1 MNIMPQHYYT
11 TSYISAI
18 LSADEAAV
26 DGASSSN
33 TQLESRLTV
42 SSWVPSMH
50 SCCPTVE
57 NVQPTFALN
66 SSGRSDLSLLLL
78 IECVHRT
85 LCESRLMV
93 SPWVSPLYSCCAWV
107 ENVQPT
113 FVLNSSGRSDF
124 GLLLLIECRTLR
136 RSVEGS
142 RGFSWF
148 DFVGQ
153 KHGFAFHCKK
163 IKTPWIPVSVVK
175 ITRKAISRPLER
187 GSPLLVLRISR
198 THATAKMI
206 ARPTERRRARRLVR
220 VPGCLRLTIIT

>member
-1 MNIMPQHYYT
+1 M
-11 TSYISAI
+11 

-42 SSWVPSMH
+42 SSWAPSLH
-50 SCCPTVE
+50 SCCATVV

-66 SSGRSDLSLLLL
+66 SSGSSDLGLLLL
-78 IECVHRT
+78 IECVRLR

-93 SPWVSPLYSCCAWV
+93 SAWAPSMYSCCARV

-113 FVLNSSGRSDF
+113 LVLNSSGRSDF
-124 GLLLLIECRTLR
+124 GLLLLIEWRTLR
-136 RSVEGS
+136 RRVEGS

-153 KHGFAFHCKK
+153 KHGFAFHCRK
-163 IKTPWIPVSVVK
+163 IRTPWIPVSVVK
-175 ITRKAISRPLER
+175 RTRKATSRPLER
-187 GSPLLVLRISR
+187 RSPLLVLRISK
-198 THATAKMI
+198 THAAGKMM

-220 VPGCLRLTIIT
+220 VSGCLCLTIIM